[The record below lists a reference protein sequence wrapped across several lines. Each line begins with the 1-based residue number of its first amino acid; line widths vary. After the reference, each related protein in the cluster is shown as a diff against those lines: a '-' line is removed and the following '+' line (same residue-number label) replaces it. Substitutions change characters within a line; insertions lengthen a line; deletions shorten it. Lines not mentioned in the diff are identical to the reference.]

1 MADRKITELTAL
13 AAGSQATGDLLAIV
27 DVSET
32 ASSNKNKKIT
42 VESLFKGIPGNVGI
56 GTASPGTKLDVNG
69 AAKANYAIASGG
81 LAAYA
86 SSTGG
91 LYSYFA
97 STAGHIN
104 AVTDNSGTAGTLIF
118 ATGSERLR
126 VDSSGNVGIG
136 TSSPSTKLQFGTSED
151 AISWASGNGIVEA
164 PNNLY
169 LRSVGGTG
177 DVLLQT
183 SGGNVGIGTS
193 SPGRKLDVNGIIRS
207 DGTSGGLA
215 FGGNSSTPSEGAAI
229 HRPANNTLAFATN
242 SSERMRIDTS
252 GDVMI
257 GTTSNTAHAD
267 ADNLIVGSTGGT
279 HQGITINSSTS
290 SQIRFADSGNNTA
303 GYIIYS
309 HSANNL
315 QFATNGS
322 ERVRIDSAGSIGIG
336 TSSPSRQFHNA
347 NRICLTTGDAPQYRL
362 NGGAGDSND
371 NDRAIFGLATATNH
385 FFSGA
390 VAGDTFLR
398 TTSGGNLVFGTGID
412 ERARINSSGAFMVG
426 QTNGSAGTPGVV
438 CNANGTLTVCTSN
451 STTSIFNHNSG
462 SGNRNMILFRTDGT
476 NRGSITSNG
485 STTSYNTTSDHRL
498 KENVVDLDGA
508 ITRVKQLQ
516 PKRFNFIADADTT
529 VDGFLAHEAQTVV
542 PEAVT
547 GAHNEIDDDGNAV
560 MQGIDQS
567 KLVPLLTAA
576 LQEAIAEIETLK
588 TKVAALEAG

>member
-136 TSSPSTKLQFGTSED
+136 TSSP
-151 AISWASGNGIVEA
+151 
-164 PNNLY
+164 
-169 LRSVGGTG
+169 
-177 DVLLQT
+177 
-183 SGGNVGIGTS
+183 
-193 SPGRKLDVNGIIRS
+193 GRKLDVNGIIRS

-242 SSERMRIDTS
+242 SSERMRIDSS
-252 GDVMI
+252 GNVGI
-257 GTTSNTAHAD
+257 GTTSPSTLIHGEASTAELRLKSTGASNS
-267 ADNLIVGSTGGT
+267 ALVSFIPGTQTNPFYVYVNPTRNLIFQDNST
-279 HQGITINSSTS
+279 
-290 SQIRFADSGNNTA
+290 
-303 GYIIYS
+303 
-309 HSANNL
+309 
-315 QFATNGS
+315 
-322 ERVRIDSAGSIGIG
+322 ERMRIDSAGRLLLGTTSYLSNTARLIVSGGVASGEFYDAGGCYNTWSSGGTPTARGFIGVANQLASGGSG
-336 TSSPSRQFHNA
+336 TDFAVRAQNHLIF
-347 NRICLTTGDAPQYRL
+347 TTG
-362 NGGAGDSND
+362 GH
-371 NDRAIFGLATATNH
+371 T
-385 FFSGA
+385 
-390 VAGDTFLR
+390 
-398 TTSGGNLVFGTGID
+398 